1 MAERYRVGVHR
12 TSPVLQQVHE
22 IEVRIEKHGAAME
35 PIDVITVLTSIS
47 SYNRIANVLDR
58 NRHSSTE
65 RRKFP

>member
-1 MAERYRVGVHR
+1 VHR

-47 SYNRIANVLDR
+47 SDNRIANVLNR
-58 NRHSSTE
+58 NRHSNTK
-65 RRKFP
+65 RGKFP